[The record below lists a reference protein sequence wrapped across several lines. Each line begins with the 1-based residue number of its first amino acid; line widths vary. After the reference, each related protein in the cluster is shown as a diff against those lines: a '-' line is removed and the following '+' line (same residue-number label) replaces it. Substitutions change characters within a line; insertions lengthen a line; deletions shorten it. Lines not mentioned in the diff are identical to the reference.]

1 MESRKNSTAGKTDLL
16 NLISQSFQTN
26 LNILSYLEKSGIQFD
41 NNDWNQLLKTQNGLG
56 EASMTSYPIP
66 QPPNQLGTAPGP
78 NRKMEAVL
86 DMCQSKNQHDQLCQ
100 INDRID
106 TLLKKNQ
113 ELRGQI
119 VQFEKSQ
126 AETKDILVL
135 EEDENHSSARF
146 DEKIR
151 EIEEHILK
159 LKEFETNHLTNYIIS
174 LKERILGTES
184 QIKNLNPSSQ
194 HYDRELQR

>member
-1 MESRKNSTAGKTDLL
+1 MESRKNSTANKTDLL

-56 EASMTSYPIP
+56 ETSMTSNPML
-66 QPPNQLGTAPGP
+66 QTPNLLGTTPGP

-86 DMCQSKNQHDQLCQ
+86 DLCQSNAQHDQLCQ

-106 TLLKKNQ
+106 MLIKKNQ

-174 LKERILGTES
+174 LKERILGTED
-184 QIKNLNPSSQ
+184 QIRLLNPSSL